1 MTLEHGHG
9 PETKE
14 RYMVIDHPNNHQL
27 NLVRIMVAQ
36 KGLPEMLYKYR
47 EVGDFTDKILID
59 KQLWFST
66 PRKFNDPFD
75 LQIADNGQYTEAELR
90 DYLRSQSVPSRVAER
105 IIEEDRVAKGKFVAE
120 SVEKARDQHM
130 NALGVLSLSRRPDSV
145 LMWTHYAGEHTG
157 VALGFSVLDDPALFF
172 TPVNIQYQADLP
184 SLSFIRDG
192 SNASNESLKRK
203 AIDWKYEEEVRIY
216 KSKPQAYPFN
226 PQCLREVILG
236 IRMKA
241 GDIAHIMD
249 LLDGGPF
256 AHVKVKQGVVSKTK
270 YIVETVDVARLAK
283 P

>member
-1 MTLEHGHG
+1 MIT
-9 PETKE
+9 
-14 RYMVIDHPNNHQL
+14 DNPNDYQL
-27 NLVRIMVAQ
+27 DLVRDMVAQ
-36 KGLPEMLYKYR
+36 KDLPEMLYKYR
-47 EVGDFTDKILID
+47 EVGDFTDKILTD

-66 PRKFNDPFD
+66 PRKFNAPFD
-75 LQIADNGQYTEAELR
+75 LQIADNGEYTEAELR
-90 DYLRSQSVPSRVAER
+90 DYLRSQGVPPHAAER
-105 IIEEDRVAKGKFVAE
+105 IIEEDRLAKGEFVPE

-157 VALGFSVLDDPALFF
+157 VALGFSVLNDPALFF

-192 SNASNESLKRK
+192 NKATNESLKWK
-203 AIDWKYEEEVRIY
+203 AIDWRYEEEVRIY

-249 LLDGGPF
+249 LLDAGPF
-256 AHVKVKQGVVSKTK
+256 AHVKVKQGIVSKTK
-270 YIVETVDVARLAK
+270 YIVEAVEVARLAK
-283 P
+283 HKP